1 MKTLAIAAIKG
12 GTGKTTTA
20 AALAQAAVKEGRKV
34 LAVDLDP
41 QANLSYAIGADQ
53 NRRGAY
59 HLLTGTPAGS
69 LWQETAQGIAVI
81 SGSPD
86 LSTIQ
91 TAPGSGRRLREAL
104 EPVKEKYDICI
115 IDTPPTFGELIYN
128 ALYAADA
135 LLIPLEADTNSLQGL
150 YQIADIAGQ
159 IKKGNEGLRIA
170 GTVITRYDG
179 RTKFNRYLK
188 DVIADKGAASGA
200 PLLAV
205 IRAGISVREAAAM
218 QVSLFEYAPN
228 SKPAADYMELFRA
241 IF

>member
-1 MKTLAIAAIKG
+1 MRTLAIAAIKG

-20 AALAQAAVKEGRKV
+20 AALAQAAVKDGRKV

-41 QANLSYAIGADQ
+41 QANLSYVIGADQ

-59 HLLTGTPAGS
+59 HLLTGTPAGE
-69 LWQETAQGIAVI
+69 LLQDTAQGIAVI

-104 EPVKEKYDICI
+104 EPVREEYDICI

-150 YQIADIAGQ
+150 YQITDIAGQ
-159 IKKGNEGLRIA
+159 IKKGNAGLQIA

-179 RTKFNRYLK
+179 RAKFNRYLK
-188 DVIADKGAASGA
+188 DVIAEKGAASGA
-200 PLLAV
+200 PLITV

-218 QVSLFEYAPN
+218 QESLFDYAPA
-228 SKPAADYMELFRA
+228 SKPAADYMELYRA

>member
-104 EPVKEKYDICI
+104 EPVKEEYDICI

-218 QVSLFEYAPN
+218 QASLFEYAPN